1 MTRPNGDGESGA
13 IGITDFLV
21 KVFQWWDWM
30 DQFDRGYSHIA
41 RFARH
46 HLLRHIRDSVQRKN
60 VWALI
65 VLIEDFIPVFRARGF
80 ERAGLCVGLLRETE
94 QRLAAN
100 RCTAACAALTVY
112 WGDPEII
119 QGHCNL
125 LVGRGEQW
133 AAFSKALTENSLK
146 GWKDWRQHPTPLF
159 WLKTVTDTIA
169 EKESCDDTTDM
180 DVLPLEEIAEMP
192 ADAVLERR
200 FTMRSVAELEAAAK
214 NDGELRDYVAY
225 KVRYPDWQASELWHA
240 LGWDAARGKAVDRRY
255 RRLRSQLRESGAGMQ
270 WRTAPVAGLT
280 SATYFFETLY
290 DGAQGAE
297 RGVWQHADAIP
308 PTSLPIAPFRPDPSV

>member
-1 MTRPNGDGESGA
+1 MTRPNRDGASGA
-13 IGITDFLV
+13 IGITDLII
-21 KVFQWWDWM
+21 KAFQWWNWM

-46 HLLRHIRDSVQRKN
+46 HLLRHVRDTAQRKK
-60 VWALI
+60 VWDLI
-65 VLIEDFIPVFRARGF
+65 VLIEDSIPIFRARGF
-80 ERAGLCVGLLRETE
+80 DRVGPCVGLRETE

-119 QGHCNL
+119 QGHCGL
-125 LVGRGEQW
+125 LVGRGDQW
-133 AAFSKALTENSLK
+133 AAFSQALTENSLK
-146 GWKDWRQHPTPLF
+146 GWKDWRQSPTPLF
-159 WLKTVTDTIA
+159 WLKGVTDTIA
-169 EKESCDDTTDM
+169 EKESRDYTTVDL

-200 FTMRSVAELEAAAK
+200 FTMRSVAELEAAAQ
-214 NDGELRDYVAY
+214 NDIEMRDYVAY
-225 KVRYPDWQASELWHA
+225 KVGYPDWQASELWHA
-240 LGWDAARGKAVDRRY
+240 LGWDDARGKAVDRRY
-255 RRLRSQLRESGAGMQ
+255 RRLLNQLRENGAGME
-270 WRTAPVAGLT
+270 WRTAPVPGFT

-290 DGAQGAE
+290 DGARGTE

-308 PTSLPIAPFRPDPSV
+308 PTSLPIAPFRPAPSV